1 MIKILRDL
9 ILLSLLP
16 LLLTACAGSSGT
28 TYTPAIYGSGSVIV
42 VWDLENFSVTEN
54 QILDD
59 MQEFLTAKITETLKD
74 SGGYVVVERQKLLL
88 ALEELALGS
97 SVLVDKASQ
106 LEVGHLLGAQLMV
119 FGGYQQVGEQLRID
133 LRLIEVATGAVI
145 RTGQHTTTASDV
157 SGLFAAAENVAAE
170 LF

>member
-1 MIKILRDL
+1 MIKFLRDL

-16 LLLTACAGSSGT
+16 FLLTACAGSSGT
-28 TYTPAIYGSGSVIV
+28 YTPATYGRGSVIV
-42 VWDLENFSVTEN
+42 VWDLENFSVSDN

-59 MQEFLTAKITETLKD
+59 MQDFLTAKVAETLKE

-97 SVLVDKASQ
+97 SSLTDKASQ

-133 LRLIEVATGAVI
+133 LRLIEVASGAVI
-145 RTGQHTTTASDV
+145 RTGEYTTTASDV
-157 SGLFAAAENVAAE
+157 SGLLTAAENVAAE